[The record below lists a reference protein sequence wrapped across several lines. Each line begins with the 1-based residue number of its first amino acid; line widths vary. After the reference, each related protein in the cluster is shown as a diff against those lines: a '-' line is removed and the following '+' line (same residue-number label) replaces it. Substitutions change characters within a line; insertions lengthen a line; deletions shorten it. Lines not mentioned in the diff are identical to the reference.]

1 MSEILFARHA
11 QTDMAGRFCGHSDPE
26 LNAAGRLQLSRL
38 IEELRAEKVDEVY
51 SSDLRRARETAS
63 EVARE
68 FGVSLS
74 VRSSLREIDFG
85 EWEGLYWEEI
95 EARDGEYARRWME
108 EYPQL
113 PAPGGERF
121 SDFERRVLDEVDFLC
136 ERAEGRKIAV
146 VTHAGVMRVVLRAL
160 HGCSEEDAW
169 EKTRPYCCMVRH
181 VVSEAS
187 GARQVEVGL

>member
-1 MSEILFARHA
+1 MSEILFVRHA

-26 LNAAGRLQLSRL
+26 LNALGRLQLSQL
-38 IEELRAEKVDEVY
+38 LEELRVEKIGEVY
-51 SSDLRRARETAS
+51 SSDLRRARQTAS

-85 EWEGLYWEEI
+85 EWEGLCWEKI

-113 PAPGGERF
+113 SAPGGERF
-121 SDFERRVLDEVDFLC
+121 CDFERRVLDEVDSLC
-136 ERAEGRKIAV
+136 EKAKSRKIAV
-146 VTHAGVMRVVLRAL
+146 VTHAGVMRVVLCAL
-160 HGCSEEDAW
+160 HGCSEEDSW
-169 EKTRPYCCMVRH
+169 EKTRSYCCIVRH
-181 VVSEAS
+181 AVSEAS
-187 GARQVEVGL
+187 ATRRVEVAS